1 MSDPMIGGGRPP
13 MPPMGGGGP
22 PMGGGPP
29 GAPPGGPGK
38 QSLLNPT
45 DMAMKSASGAVR
57 PGMTVAEFLQKNFGV
72 SPNDPIEKF
81 IQAAKGQAQNRT
93 VMGKMGG
100 PPQGARPPMG
110 GGRPPMG
117 GGAPPAG
124 PMGGAPPSLDSIA
137 GRM

>member
-1 MSDPMIGGGRPP
+1 MSDPMMGGGRPP
-13 MPPMGGGGP
+13 MGGP
-22 PMGGGPP
+22 PMGG
-29 GAPPGGPGK
+29 APPGGPPMGAPGPGK

-93 VMGKMGG
+93 TMGKMGG
-100 PPQGARPPMG
+100 PPQRPPMG
-110 GGRPPMG
+110 GMGGPPP

-124 PMGGAPPSLDSIA
+124 PMGGAPPNLDSIM
-137 GRM
+137 GKM